1 MEEKYRTIKKSNP
14 AFSKRLGS
22 VTGGH
27 DLLLA
32 SGFTIETKEG
42 IEYYTL
48 TPNADAWPTLVAAR
62 KEVGRI
68 LAENNRNSSGSSVGL
83 GDGAT
88 LPSGAAPTP
97 SNLFPGGM
105 PGGTGGAPDMAMLS
119 DPNMMQNVMGMINVS
134 LFVCIWAPTACV
146 DTLFYISSC
155 IFIRS

>member
-83 GDGAT
+83 GAGAT
-88 LPSGAAPTP
+88 LPSGAA
-97 SNLFPGGM
+97 GGM
-105 PGGTGGAPDMAMLS
+105 PGGTGGAPEMALLS